1 MSAQTQAQP
10 QSQALNHQTMSQREL
25 RAFQE
30 WGPSTIHARSS
41 SPPKNP
47 VQNQNQGQGQGQNQN
62 QGQGQGQNQNQSR
75 GQIPNGNSNNNANA
89 NSNAPKQA
97 SQTTHRRRNGRN
109 NRARAS
115 SIFDEWKAQATQED
129 SKRKSNGAT
138 GDNNIDHKNNN
149 GDGSSKNEVLNK
161 KETSTGG
168 LSAVSSC
175 TGPASSTVGR
185 SEGQGQGQAVASKP
199 AAGQPGFEGSR
210 RGRGRRNSQ
219 AQRSSGAASTDGPKK
234 VVNGK
239 NSGVAASTGAVGS
252 SGLSSSSTAADSR
265 PQFGKDVKDTL
276 AHQQSSGA
284 ASIDNGLKK
293 VSGQENNAVDSAGLP
308 AGSSGL
314 PASSTASQHSV
325 ASGSA
330 GAKTISQ
337 PGRGRKD
344 SRARQQSSASADNE
358 TKKAASNGDSG
369 DTGFPGSAP
378 VSSTASRPDNQPA
391 AVTGPRSQSGRN
403 RRDSHIRQKHDPS
416 SSTNGPKKA
425 QEKDATI
432 SAGAPLNSTTG
443 SSEPHP
449 SAGQSAAFP
458 GSEKANGRSQSEK
471 NGKDTRQ
478 GVSKSISARD
488 ESKKSV
494 NSKVSG
500 TNASTSSS
508 ARSSYSAP
516 VTSTVGRS
524 GGLPVPE
531 EAKGRSQSKMNDKNA
546 RQGASESVSTNGELK
561 NAVSSKESS
570 TVTSASSSATST
582 VGRSEGQPVVAGSK
596 KPENRTQTGSD
607 KKDSHSRQEFGS
619 KKVVSKESVAGS
631 PDGSSNTLPVGPI
644 AATTGPRPQSGT
656 DEKGVRVHQKPEYV
670 SIEKKVVSSKN
681 RSAAAIST
689 RLSANAP
696 SFVPGSSTFGHPH
709 GHQPGAAPGSR
720 ERDSRSQ
727 LRSKDAGQGTSASIS
742 TENASKEAVST
753 KESGVAIAGSL
764 NSTTDCPRVQPTV
777 SSVGSDS
784 AENCSQPEDDWKD
797 CRTCQDSGSVPTDD
811 APKKVASSKES
822 GTAASVSSSAG
833 FSNLSSVRSSTCQSE
848 GQVATVAGSEGQ
860 KNCPQSGKDKENA
873 HQGSSEKGGSYNS
886 KLTGYNIGYDKLTW
900 PFPDQAQKNKACPL
914 PPKPNIESINRRVS
928 TSPDKKS
935 ERRVQYSAQDVRS
948 LDYQAP
954 SGAFLNSNQL
964 ARLSEGVKM
973 PPKHTVYFLPSFV
986 EDPWK
991 GLKSVEIGCLS
1002 RFW

>member
-1 MSAQTQAQP
+1 MHTAMASANMSAQTQAQ
-10 QSQALNHQTMSQREL
+10 SQQGPNHQTMSQREL

-30 WGPSTIHARSS
+30 WGPSTIHVRSS
-41 SPPKNP
+41 SPPKTQ
-47 VQNQNQGQGQGQNQN
+47 VQNQNQGQGQGHNQN
-62 QGQGQGQNQNQSR
+62 R
-75 GQIPNGNSNNNANA
+75 GQILQGNSNSNA

-97 SQTTHRRRNGRN
+97 SQTTHRRRNGRH
-109 NRARAS
+109 NRARAN

-129 SKRKSNGAT
+129 SKRESNGAT

-149 GDGSSKNEVLNK
+149 GDASSKNELLSK
-161 KETSTGG
+161 KETGTGTTGG
-168 LSAVSSC
+168 LPAVSSS

-185 SEGQGQGQAVASKP
+185 SEGQGQAATGKP
-199 AAGQPGFEGSR
+199 AAGQPGVEGSR
-210 RGRGRRNSQ
+210 RGKGRRASQ
-219 AQRSSGAASTDGPKK
+219 AQKTSGAASTDARKEA
-234 VVNGK
+234 NGK
-239 NSGVAASTGAVGS
+239 NGSVAASTGAVGS
-252 SGLSSSSTAADSR
+252 SLSGSYTAADSR
-265 PQFGKDVKDTL
+265 SQSGKDVKDSL

-293 VSGQENNAVDSAGLP
+293 VSGQENNAVDSAGLS

-314 PASSTASQHSV
+314 PASSTAGQHSV
-325 ASGSA
+325 ASGA
-330 GAKTISQ
+330 VGAKASSQ
-337 PGRGRKD
+337 QRRGRKD
-344 SRARQQSSASADNE
+344 SRARQQSSASVDNE
-358 TKKAASNGDSG
+358 TKKMARNGDSG
-369 DTGFPGSAP
+369 HTGFPGPAP

-391 AVTGPRSQSGRN
+391 AVAGPRSQLGKN
-403 RRDSHIRQKHDPS
+403 RKDSHTRQKHEPT
-416 SSTNGPKKA
+416 STANEPKNA
-425 QEKDATI
+425 QEKDVTT
-432 SAGAPLNSTTG
+432 SAGAPLNSTFG
-443 SSEPHP
+443 PSVPHS
-449 SAGQSAAFP
+449 SAGQSTVLP

-478 GVSKSISARD
+478 GVTKSTSAKD

-494 NSKVSG
+494 NSKNSS
-500 TNASTSSS
+500 TNASASSS

-524 GGLPVPE
+524 GGLLVSE
-531 EAKGRSQSKMNDKNA
+531 EAKARSQSKMNDKNA
-546 RQGASESVSTNGELK
+546 RQEAPESVSTNGELK
-561 NAVSSKESS
+561 NAVSSKESG
-570 TVTSASSSATST
+570 TATSANSSATST
-582 VGRSEGQPVVAGSK
+582 VGRSEGQPVVADPK
-596 KPENRTQTGSD
+596 KPGNRSQTGSG
-607 KKDSHSRQEFGS
+607 KKYSHSRQESGS
-619 KKVVSKESVAGS
+619 KNVVNKENIAGS
-631 PDGSSNTLPVGPI
+631 PDGPSNTLPAGPI
-644 AATTGPRPQSGT
+644 AVTTGSRSQSGT
-656 DEKGVRVHQKPEYV
+656 DEKGAHVHQKPEYV
-670 SIEKKVVSSKN
+670 FIEEKKFVGSKN
-681 RSAAAIST
+681 RSAAAVST
-689 RLSANAP
+689 RLSANVP
-696 SFVPGSSTFGHPH
+696 SFVPGSPTFGHPH

-848 GQVATVAGSEGQ
+848 GQLATVAGSEGQ